1 MLALAWRNLWRQRG
15 RGLATLLAVAAVAA
29 LILIVLGVKG
39 GLMNASF
46 QDVTRLGG
54 HLQVLVPDH
63 LALQGFEAGLVR
75 DLGGIAS
82 AVADADPSAV
92 AVPVLDVPAL
102 AAGEARSRGIRVTGV
117 SHPPPLRTTF
127 ATEYLADGRLPE
139 AGDLET
145 IALGAALAQSLQV
158 GLGDSVLLYAPG
170 TAGIGAAA
178 YTVVGLLEHPDPVL
192 EGRTAYL
199 SLEAAQELAAPGR
212 ATRVEVYLP
221 GVVRLVDDHRADA
234 VRDALEARLG
244 DVRVET
250 WREVEPSKAGL
261 IAALDQLLYATAVL
275 FFVLAGLMVVNT
287 CYLSLIERI
296 REFGTIISLGATP
309 GTVMRM
315 ILTESLLL
323 CAGGALAGAAVGLAA
338 VGAMARGVQFP
349 EALGALDTFG
359 LPQTFYASLSTAE
372 GLLTVLLTIAIGVLA
387 SLWPAVLAARLAPVE
402 AMRFAP

>member
-1 MLALAWRNLWRQRG
+1 MITLAWRNLWRQRG
-15 RGLATLLAVAAVAA
+15 RGLATLLATAAVVA
-29 LILIVLGVKG
+29 LILVNLGFKG

-63 LALQGFEAGLVR
+63 VALQGFEAGLLH
-75 DLGGIAS
+75 DLGGITS
-82 AVADADPSAV
+82 AVADVDASAV

-102 AAGEARSRGIRVTGV
+102 VAGEARSRGIRVTGV

-127 ATEYLADGRLPE
+127 AADYVADGYLPE
-139 AGDLET
+139 AGDLES
-145 IALGAALAQSLQV
+145 IALGAVLAHSLQV
-158 GLGDSVLLYAPG
+158 DLGDSVILYAPG

-178 YTVVGLLEHPDPVL
+178 YTVVGLLELADPVL

-199 SLEAAQELAAPGR
+199 SLEAAQELAAPSR

-221 GVVRLVDDHRADA
+221 RVVRLADDHRADA
-234 VRDALEARLG
+234 VGGALQARLG

-261 IAALDQLLYATAVL
+261 ITVLDQMLYAIAGL

-309 GTVMRM
+309 GTVMRL

-338 VGAMARGVQFP
+338 VGVMARGVRLP

-372 GLLTVLLTIAIGVLA
+372 GLLTVLATIAIGVLA